1 SLYSHATD
9 FVIGTWRETTSR
21 WEWVLVELERP
32 RHRLF
37 TKAGD
42 PSSELTHALRQIAD
56 WRSWVQNNLHFART
70 LLPDIVPLC
79 DVAVIIGRRAEVKAE
94 DQDRLEMLQLQ
105 TPGLRITTFDALL
118 DACHAIDGASK

>member
-1 SLYSHATD
+1 
-9 FVIGTWRETTSR
+9 VGRSR

-56 WRSWVQNNLHFART
+56 WRSWLQNNLHFART
-70 LLPDIVPLC
+70 LLTDIVPLC
-79 DVAVIIGRRAEVKAE
+79 DVAVVLGRRENVD
-94 DQDRLEMLQLQ
+94 DQDRDRLEMLQLQ
-105 TPGLRITTFDALL
+105 TPGLRVATFDALL
-118 DACHAIDGASK
+118 DVCRVTDGAGK